1 MYKLTKR
8 LLTGIL
14 IIGFVSMFAGFAIGG
29 NVTIVGTVND
39 EYQIVDEA
47 GTVYDVEDNE
57 KGQEITEHVGQ
68 KIQVKGTVMEDE
80 DGKMITIT
88 SYTVIE
94 E

>member
-1 MYKLTKR
+1 MRKTTKK
-8 LLTGIL
+8 LLTGML

-29 NVTIVGTVND
+29 DITIVGTVND
-39 EYQIVDEA
+39 EYQIVDDA

-57 KGQEITEHVGQ
+57 KGEEIVEHVGQ

-88 SYTVIE
+88 SFTVME